1 MLALLLH
8 FKAYSHARIPD
19 IKHNETFLN
28 SIKHLPTV
36 TLYSSQIVSVNNLHQ
51 KSEPIPISCLD

>member
-1 MLALLLH
+1 M
-8 FKAYSHARIPD
+8 RPD

-36 TLYSSQIVSVNNLHQ
+36 TLYSLQIVSVNNLHQ